1 MLDCPKCLLYL
12 DDGYPFGRWLC
23 NQFRRA
29 DIFETLKERTVA
41 MAAYFV
47 EKGER
52 KADPAEWRA
61 FSKKWVRR
69 MIRATQPRVVLV
81 IGSNA
86 SKAMELKW
94 HAVER
99 RCSDLHMVY
108 GRTEVEGFHAV
119 YCHGRQGA
127 SNAGVRKCL
136 DEVGLIAR
144 TSTG

>member
-1 MLDCPKCLLYL
+1 
-12 DDGYPFGRWLC
+12 
-23 NQFRRA
+23 
-29 DIFETLKERTVA
+29 

-81 IGSNA
+81 IGLDA

-94 HAVER
+94 DPVER
-99 RCSDLHMVY
+99 RCSDSHMVY
-108 GRTEVEGFHAV
+108 GRAEIKGLPAV

-127 SNAGVRKCL
+127 SNAEVRKCL
-136 DEVGLIAR
+136 DEVRGLIAR